1 MDEDEDMLAWEE
13 TLIRKGQGQFV
24 QEEAGLL
31 KQSMI
36 EDFSSKFFRLFLGY
50 FSLILQLLEQSLRLG
65 SIPHLW
71 TFTLPFKDK
80 SRIWKKRVQIM
91 KGNSPKLNQSHSTA
105 SRQSKK

>member
-36 EDFSSKFFRLFLGY
+36 EDFSSKFFHLFPGY
-50 FSLILQLLEQSLRLG
+50 FSLIY
-65 SIPHLW
+65 
-71 TFTLPFKDK
+71 
-80 SRIWKKRVQIM
+80 
-91 KGNSPKLNQSHSTA
+91 
-105 SRQSKK
+105 